1 MPAYKDGRAVL
12 GNLQANTATGTGSD
26 SLRAARYSVNIPQL
40 MSQMNSKNHEHTDR
54 DGHVKAFPF
63 QLQVLAAA
71 PGGVNI
77 YVTEAR
83 NTWKFRN
90 AFRKWH
96 ALRMHMFREAGVTR
110 SEMGKYGQTLRPYWD
125 QYDQNMQA
133 GDNSQ
138 KVFGFWSG
146 TAEPFTFNSQS
157 AYLSPA
163 SYFSTGTP
171 PVPQAGEWTFSSFG
185 TVPLYDSTN
194 TRQGTAGLPVQDEW
208 DVMILGETIND
219 ASATAGDT
227 VTYTSVG
234 MLHAYNL
241 DRQEAMPDAI
251 AGTTI
256 EGPNN
261 PLAAL
266 AISGNQAGGVILDIS
281 EEQELELPPYDTRDD
296 GYSVSGL
303 TSTTIGVATTGS
315 IDGRAIYNGMAA
327 GGIFSFTIDADCY
340 VTIDCQGE
348 YLCKDY

>member
-12 GNLQANTATGTGSD
+12 GNLIANSATGTGSD
-26 SLRAARYSVNIPQL
+26 GLKLARYSVNIPQL

-63 QLQVLAAA
+63 QLQVLAAQT
-71 PGGVNI
+71 GGVNI

-125 QYDQNMQA
+125 SNDQNMQA
-133 GDNSQ
+133 GDNTQ
-138 KVFGFWSG
+138 KEFGYWSG
-146 TAEPFTFNSQS
+146 SGEPFTFNESS
-157 AYLSPA
+157 GYLSPA
-163 SYFSTGTP
+163 PFIPS
-171 PVPQAGEWTFSSFG
+171 VPATGEWTFSSFG

-194 TRQGTAGLPVQDEW
+194 TGQGTAGLPVQDEW
-208 DVMILGETIND
+208 DVMILGETVND
-219 ASATAGDT
+219 ASASVGDT
-227 VTYTSVG
+227 KTYTSVG

-281 EEQELELPPYDTRDD
+281 EEQELELPPYDTRDT
-296 GYSVSGL
+296 GYSVSGI
-303 TSTTIGVATTGS
+303 TSTTIGVATTGT

>member
-12 GNLQANTATGTGSD
+12 GNLTANTATGTLSE
-26 SLRAARYSVNIPQL
+26 SLPAAKYLVNIPQL

-63 QLQVLAAA
+63 QLQVLAAQS
-71 PGGVNI
+71 GGVNI

-90 AFRKWH
+90 SFRKWH

-125 QYDQNMQA
+125 RYDQNMQS
-133 GDNSQ
+133 GDNKQ
-138 KVFGFWSG
+138 EVYGYWSG
-146 TAEPFTFNSQS
+146 DSTTGFVFNASTR
-157 AYLSPA
+157 YLSPA
-163 SYFSTGTP
+163 PYISTIP
-171 PVPQAGEWTFSSFG
+171 AIGEWTFSSFG

-194 TRQGTAGLPVQDEW
+194 TGQGTAGLPVQDEW
-208 DVMILGETIND
+208 DVMILGETVDD
-219 ASATAGDT
+219 AAATAGDT

-281 EEQELELPPYDTRDD
+281 EDQELELPPYDTRDD
-296 GYSVSGL
+296 GYSVTGL

-315 IDGRAIYNGMAA
+315 IDGRAIFNGMAA